1 MTFFTSSPSSSTLAP
16 ALRRWRLRVL
26 ASALVL
32 AASAP
37 MAQTAEELAAA
48 KLAAEIAEQQ
58 KKAAE
63 ARKAAAVADAE
74 AANAAAKAA
83 SELAKARADADK
95 ALADAQ
101 LAQANALK
109 AGLPTPP
116 DPSKYRPEAPA
127 APDLKATVLK
137 LTFEQTDR
145 LAEQLAPKIQAA
157 VVAALGPGAAIEG
170 VLLMPDDDKAR
181 ALLAQHR
188 GVGASLDLIE
198 AGLRSMTLDLL
209 EAKADE
215 VRAFAGTALAVGSLL
230 ENALAYAAALRKVYG
245 FATEDA
251 KTEAEPILLAKLRG
265 HMAASRLR
273 VVDVTAAWPGEGQS
287 SALTA
292 KLDAVRVRIG
302 EAREAVRKATR
313 APSPG
318 RGAGPDGKT
327 SEQDKKTRQAKAE
340 ALAKQADDAEK
351 FLVAL
356 HAVNAQGSTLLFDAQ
371 RGERL
376 SALLTASTKSFT
388 LAVSVAGSHADTVA
402 TDRLFSGLKVH
413 VGNTTVAHWKLV
425 GADGVVLAA
434 GAELDALS
442 PRRVEL
448 P

>member
-1 MTFFTSSPSSSTLAP
+1 MTRCSFPLSSSTTAP
-16 ALRRWRLRVL
+16 VLRRWRLRVL
-26 ASALVL
+26 AAALVL

-48 KLAAEIAEQQ
+48 KLAAEIADQL

-83 SELAKARADADK
+83 SDLAKAQ
-95 ALADAQ
+95 ADAQ

-116 DPSKYRPEAPA
+116 DPSKYLPGTPS

-157 VVAALGPGAAIEG
+157 VVAALAPGAAIEG

-188 GVGASLDLIE
+188 GVAASLDLIE
-198 AGLRSMTLDLL
+198 AGLHSMTLDLL

-245 FATEDA
+245 FATQDA
-251 KTEAEPILLAKLRG
+251 KTAAEAILLAKLRG
-265 HMAASRLR
+265 RMAASRLR
-273 VVDVTAAWPGEGQS
+273 VVDVTAAWPREGQS

-302 EAREAVRKATR
+302 EAREAVRKTTR

-318 RGAGPDGKT
+318 PGAGTAGKA

-340 ALAKQADDAEK
+340 ALAKQADDAEE

-376 SALLTASTKSFT
+376 SALLAAPTKSFT
-388 LAVSVAGSHADTVA
+388 LAVSLAGSHADTVA
-402 TDRLFSGLKVH
+402 TDRLFSGLKIH

-425 GADGVVLAA
+425 GADGVLLAA
-434 GAELDALS
+434 GAELDALALK
-442 PRRVEL
+442 RVEL